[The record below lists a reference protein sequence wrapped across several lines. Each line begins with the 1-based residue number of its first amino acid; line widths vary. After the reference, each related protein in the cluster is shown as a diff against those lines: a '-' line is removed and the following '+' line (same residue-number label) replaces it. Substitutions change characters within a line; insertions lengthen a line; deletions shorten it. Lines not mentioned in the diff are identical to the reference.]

1 MTEQRIF
8 NFNNTTNFFEEN
20 LIRDISNSNVLDFL
34 DKFPNWETKL
44 INIVG
49 EKKSGKSFIL
59 QLFRKKNQFAY
70 INSKE
75 DFEKKYDELFLVDK
89 LILDGFQINE
99 DKFFSLINHFILHKK
114 YLIISSR
121 EPLTMLEIKLLDLK
135 SRLKEFLLI
144 EIQNPSDNL
153 IYSLIL
159 KYFSDNQIVIKKDLV
174 EYIVKKVD
182 RSYSRIE
189 KFLLKLNDQSIIK
202 KKKIDYK
209 LINEV
214 LNEMV

>member
-8 NFNNTTNFFEEN
+8 NFNNTKNFFEEN
-20 LIRDISNSNVLDFL
+20 LIRDKSNSNVLNFL

-59 QLFRKKNQFAY
+59 QLFRKKNQFNY
-70 INSKE
+70 ISNKE

>member
-8 NFNNTTNFFEEN
+8 NFNNTKNFFEEN
-20 LIRDISNSNVLDFL
+20 LIRDTSNRNVLNFL

-59 QLFRKKNQFAY
+59 QLFRKKNQFNY
-70 INSKE
+70 ISNKE

-144 EIQNPSDNL
+144 EIQNPSDDL

-174 EYIVKKVD
+174 EYIVKKID
-182 RSYSRIE
+182 RSYSSIE
-189 KFLLKLNDQSIIK
+189 KFLIKLNDQSIIK

-214 LNEMV
+214 LNETV

>member
-8 NFNNTTNFFEEN
+8 NFNNTKNFFEEN
-20 LIRDISNSNVLDFL
+20 LIRDTSNSNILNFL

-59 QLFRKKNQFAY
+59 QLFRKKNQFNY
-70 INSKE
+70 ISNKE

-144 EIQNPSDNL
+144 EIQNPSDDL

-174 EYIVKKVD
+174 EYIVKKID
-182 RSYSRIE
+182 RSYSSIE
-189 KFLLKLNDQSIIK
+189 KFLIKLNDQSIIK

-214 LNEMV
+214 LNETV

>member
-59 QLFRKKNQFAY
+59 KLFRKKNQFAY

-121 EPLTMLEIKLLDLK
+121 EPLTVLEIKLLDLK

>member
-8 NFNNTTNFFEEN
+8 NFNNTKNFFEEN
-20 LIRDISNSNVLDFL
+20 LIRDTSNSNVLNFL

-59 QLFRKKNQFAY
+59 QLFRKKNQFNY
-70 INSKE
+70 ISNKE

-121 EPLTMLEIKLLDLK
+121 EPLTTLEIKLLDLK

-174 EYIVKKVD
+174 EYIVKKID
-182 RSYSRIE
+182 RSYSSIE
-189 KFLLKLNDQSIIK
+189 KFLIKLNDQSIIK

>member
-8 NFNNTTNFFEEN
+8 NFNNTKNFFEEN
-20 LIRDISNSNVLDFL
+20 LIRDTSNSNVLNFL

-59 QLFRKKNQFAY
+59 QLFRKKNQFNY
-70 INSKE
+70 INNKE

-121 EPLTMLEIKLLDLK
+121 EPLTMLKIKLLDLK

-144 EIQNPSDNL
+144 EIQNPSDDL

-159 KYFSDNQIVIKKDLV
+159 KYFSDNQIIIKKDLV
-174 EYIVKKVD
+174 EYIVKKID
-182 RSYSRIE
+182 RSYSSIE
-189 KFLLKLNDQSIIK
+189 KFLIKLNDQSIIK

-214 LNEMV
+214 LNETV

>member
-8 NFNNTTNFFEEN
+8 NFNNTTSFFEEN
-20 LIRDISNSNVLDFL
+20 FIRDISNSNVLDFL

-59 QLFRKKNQFAY
+59 KLFRKKNQFAY

-121 EPLTMLEIKLLDLK
+121 EPLTVLEIKLLDLK

>member
-1 MTEQRIF
+1 VTEQRIF
-8 NFNNTTNFFEEN
+8 NFNNTKNFFEEN
-20 LIRDISNSNVLDFL
+20 LIRDKSNSNVLNFL

-59 QLFRKKNQFAY
+59 QLFRKKNQFNY
-70 INSKE
+70 ISNKE

-144 EIQNPSDNL
+144 EIQNPSDDL

-174 EYIVKKVD
+174 EYIVKKID
-182 RSYSRIE
+182 RSYSSIE
-189 KFLLKLNDQSIIK
+189 KFLIKLNDQSIIK

-214 LNEMV
+214 LNEMI

>member
-8 NFNNTTNFFEEN
+8 NFNNTKNFFEEN
-20 LIRDISNSNVLDFL
+20 LIRDTTNSNVLNFL

-59 QLFRKKNQFAY
+59 QLFRKKNQFNY
-70 INSKE
+70 ISNKE

-144 EIQNPSDNL
+144 EIQNPSDDL

-174 EYIVKKVD
+174 EYIVKKID
-182 RSYSRIE
+182 RSYSSIE
-189 KFLLKLNDQSIIK
+189 KFLIKLNNQSIIK

-214 LNEMV
+214 LNKTV

>member
-8 NFNNTTNFFEEN
+8 DFKNTANFFEEN
-20 LIRDISNSNVLDFL
+20 LIRDTSNSNVLNFL
-34 DKFPNWETKL
+34 DKFPNWENKL

-59 QLFRKKNQFAY
+59 QLFRKKNQFNY
-70 INSKE
+70 ISNKE
-75 DFEKKYDELFLVDK
+75 DFEKKYDGLFLIDK
-89 LILDGFQINE
+89 LILDGFLINE
-99 DKFFSLINHFILHKK
+99 DKFFSLINHFILHEK

-144 EIQNPSDNL
+144 EIQNPSDDL

-182 RSYSRIE
+182 RSYSSIE
-189 KFLLKLNDQSIIK
+189 KFLLKLNDKSIIK

-214 LNEMV
+214 LNEMI

>member
-8 NFNNTTNFFEEN
+8 NFNNATNFFEEN
-20 LIRDISNSNVLDFL
+20 LIRDISNSNVLNFL

-75 DFEKKYDELFLVDK
+75 DFEKKYDDLFLIDK

-114 YLIISSR
+114 YLIIATR

-189 KFLLKLNDQSIIK
+189 KFLFKLNDQSIIK

>member
-8 NFNNTTNFFEEN
+8 NFNNTKNFFEEN
-20 LIRDISNSNVLDFL
+20 LIRDKSNSNVLNFL

-59 QLFRKKNQFAY
+59 QLFRKKNQFNY
-70 INSKE
+70 ISNKE

-144 EIQNPSDNL
+144 EIQNPSDDL

-159 KYFSDNQIVIKKDLV
+159 KYFSDNQIVIKKDLI

-189 KFLLKLNDQSIIK
+189 KFLFKLNDQSIIK

-214 LNEMV
+214 LNEMI

>member
-8 NFNNTTNFFEEN
+8 NFNNTKNFFEEN
-20 LIRDISNSNVLDFL
+20 LIRDTSNSNVLNFL

-59 QLFRKKNQFAY
+59 QLFRKKNQFNY
-70 INSKE
+70 INKKE
-75 DFEKKYDELFLVDK
+75 DFEKKYDELFLIDK

-144 EIQNPSDNL
+144 EIQNPSDDL

-174 EYIVKKVD
+174 EYIVKKID
-182 RSYSRIE
+182 RSYSSIE
-189 KFLLKLNDQSIIK
+189 KFLIKLNDQSIIK

-214 LNEMV
+214 LNETV

>member
-8 NFNNTTNFFEEN
+8 DFNNTKNFFEEN
-20 LIRDISNSNVLDFL
+20 LIRDTSNSNVLNFL

-59 QLFRKKNQFAY
+59 QLFRKKNQFNY
-70 INSKE
+70 ISNKE
-75 DFEKKYDELFLVDK
+75 DFEKKYDELFLVDR

-135 SRLKEFLLI
+135 SRLREFLLI
-144 EIQNPSDNL
+144 EIQNPSDDL

-174 EYIVKKVD
+174 EYIVKKID
-182 RSYSRIE
+182 RSYSSIE
-189 KFLLKLNDQSIIK
+189 KFLIKLNDQSIIK

>member
-8 NFNNTTNFFEEN
+8 NFNNTKNFFEEN
-20 LIRDISNSNVLDFL
+20 LIRDTSNSNVLNFL

-59 QLFRKKNQFAY
+59 QLFRKKNQFNY
-70 INSKE
+70 ISNKE
-75 DFEKKYDELFLVDK
+75 DFEKKYDELFLLDK
-89 LILDGFQINE
+89 LILDGFQISE

-144 EIQNPSDNL
+144 EIQNPSDDL

-182 RSYSRIE
+182 RSYSSIE
-189 KFLLKLNDQSIIK
+189 KFLFKLNNQSIIK

>member
-8 NFNNTTNFFEEN
+8 NFNNTKNFFEEN
-20 LIRDISNSNVLDFL
+20 LIRDTSNSNVLNFL
-34 DKFPNWETKL
+34 GKFPNWETKL

-59 QLFRKKNQFAY
+59 QLFRKKNQFNY
-70 INSKE
+70 ISNKE

-114 YLIISSR
+114 YLIISSIK
-121 EPLTMLEIKLLDLK
+121 PLTMLEIKLLDLK

-174 EYIVKKVD
+174 EYIVKKID
-182 RSYSRIE
+182 RSYSSIE
-189 KFLLKLNDQSIIK
+189 KFLIKLNDQSIIK

-214 LNEMV
+214 LNETV

>member
-20 LIRDISNSNVLDFL
+20 LIRDTSNSNVLDFL

-59 QLFRKKNQFAY
+59 QVFRKKNQFVY

-75 DFEKKYDELFLVDK
+75 DFEKKYDNLFLVDK
-89 LILDGFQINE
+89 LILDGFQITE
-99 DKFFSLINHFILHKK
+99 DNFFSLINHFILHKK

-144 EIQNPSDNL
+144 EIQNPSDDL

-159 KYFSDNQIVIKKDLV
+159 KYFSDNQIVIKKNLV
-174 EYIVKKVD
+174 EYIVKKID

-189 KFLLKLNDQSIIK
+189 TFLLKLNNQSIIK

>member
-8 NFNNTTNFFEEN
+8 NFNNTKNFFEEN
-20 LIRDISNSNVLDFL
+20 LIRDTSNSNVLNFL

-59 QLFRKKNQFAY
+59 QLFRKKNQFNY
-70 INSKE
+70 ISNKE

-99 DKFFSLINHFILHKK
+99 DKFFSLINHFILHEK

-144 EIQNPSDNL
+144 EIQNPSDDL

-214 LNEMV
+214 LNEMI

>member
-8 NFNNTTNFFEEN
+8 NFNNTSVFFEEN
-20 LIRDISNSNVLDFL
+20 LIRDTSNSDVLNFL

-59 QLFRKKNQFAY
+59 QLFSNKNQFAY
-70 INSKE
+70 ISSQE

-89 LILDGFQINE
+89 VILDGFQIDE
-99 DKFFSLINHFILHKK
+99 EKFFSLINHFIIHKK

-121 EPLTMLEIKLLDLK
+121 EPLTVLEIKLLDLK

-144 EIQNPSDNL
+144 EIQNPSDRL

-159 KYFSDNQIVIKKDLV
+159 KYFSDNQIVIKKDLI
-174 EYIVKKVD
+174 EYIVKKID
-182 RSYSRIE
+182 RSYLKIE
-189 KFLLKLNDQSIIK
+189 NFLFKLNDQSIVK

-214 LNEMV
+214 LNEMI

>member
-8 NFNNTTNFFEEN
+8 NFNNTKNFFEEN
-20 LIRDISNSNVLDFL
+20 LIRDTSNSNVLNFL

-59 QLFRKKNQFAY
+59 QLFRKKNQFNY
-70 INSKE
+70 ISNKE

-144 EIQNPSDNL
+144 EIQNPSDDL

-174 EYIVKKVD
+174 EYIVKKID
-182 RSYSRIE
+182 RSYSSIE
-189 KFLLKLNDQSIIK
+189 KFLIKLNDRSIIK

-214 LNEMV
+214 LNETV

>member
-1 MTEQRIF
+1 MTEQQIF

-75 DFEKKYDELFLVDK
+75 DFEKKYDDLFLADK

-153 IYSLIL
+153 IYSLII

>member
-59 QLFRKKNQFAY
+59 QLFKKKNQFAY

-121 EPLTMLEIKLLDLK
+121 EPLTVLEIKLLDLK

>member
-8 NFNNTTNFFEEN
+8 NFNNTKNFFEEN
-20 LIRDISNSNVLDFL
+20 LIRDTSNSNVLNFL

-59 QLFRKKNQFAY
+59 QLFRKKNQFNY
-70 INSKE
+70 ISNKE
-75 DFEKKYDELFLVDK
+75 DFEKKYDELFFVDK

-144 EIQNPSDNL
+144 EIQNPSDDL

-159 KYFSDNQIVIKKDLV
+159 KYFSDNQIIIKKDLV
-174 EYIVKKVD
+174 EYIVKKID
-182 RSYSRIE
+182 RSYSSIE
-189 KFLLKLNDQSIIK
+189 KFLIKLNDQSIIK

-214 LNEMV
+214 LNETV

>member
-8 NFNNTTNFFEEN
+8 NFNNTKNFFEEN
-20 LIRDISNSNVLDFL
+20 LIRDTSNSNVLNFL

-59 QLFRKKNQFAY
+59 QLFRKKNQFNY
-70 INSKE
+70 ISNKE

-89 LILDGFQINE
+89 LILDGFQIIE

-144 EIQNPSDNL
+144 EIQNPSDDL

-159 KYFSDNQIVIKKDLV
+159 KYFSDNQIVIKKNLV
-174 EYIVKKVD
+174 EYIVKKID
-182 RSYSRIE
+182 RSYSSIE
-189 KFLLKLNDQSIIK
+189 KFLIKLNDQSIIK

-214 LNEMV
+214 LNETV

>member
-8 NFNNTTNFFEEN
+8 NFNNTKNFFEEN
-20 LIRDISNSNVLDFL
+20 LIRDTSNSNVLNFL

-59 QLFRKKNQFAY
+59 QLFRKKNQFNY
-70 INSKE
+70 ISNKE
-75 DFEKKYDELFLVDK
+75 DFEKKYDELFFVDK

-121 EPLTMLEIKLLDLK
+121 VPLTMLEIKLLDLK
-135 SRLKEFLLI
+135 SRLKEFLLV
-144 EIQNPSDNL
+144 EIQNPSDDL

-214 LNEMV
+214 LNETV

>member
-8 NFNNTTNFFEEN
+8 NFNNTKNFFEEN
-20 LIRDISNSNVLDFL
+20 LIRDKSNSNVLNFL

-59 QLFRKKNQFAY
+59 QLFTKKNQFAY

-144 EIQNPSDNL
+144 EIQNPSDDL

-174 EYIVKKVD
+174 EYIVKKID
-182 RSYSRIE
+182 RSYSSIE
-189 KFLLKLNDQSIIK
+189 KFLIKLNDQSIIK
-202 KKKIDYK
+202 KKK
-209 LINEV
+209 
-214 LNEMV
+214 

>member
-8 NFNNTTNFFEEN
+8 NFNNTKNFFEEN
-20 LIRDISNSNVLDFL
+20 LIRDKSNSNVLNFL

-59 QLFRKKNQFAY
+59 QLFRKKNQFNY
-70 INSKE
+70 ISNKE
-75 DFEKKYDELFLVDK
+75 DFEKKYDELFLVEK

-144 EIQNPSDNL
+144 EIQNPSDDL

-174 EYIVKKVD
+174 EYIVKKID
-182 RSYSRIE
+182 RSYSSIE
-189 KFLLKLNDQSIIK
+189 KFLIKLNDQSIIK

-214 LNEMV
+214 LNETV

>member
-8 NFNNTTNFFEEN
+8 NFNNTKNFFEEN
-20 LIRDISNSNVLDFL
+20 LIRDKSNSNVLNFL

-59 QLFRKKNQFAY
+59 QLFRKKNQFNY
-70 INSKE
+70 INNKE

-144 EIQNPSDNL
+144 EIQNPSDDL

-174 EYIVKKVD
+174 EYIVKKID
-182 RSYSRIE
+182 RSYSSIE
-189 KFLLKLNDQSIIK
+189 KFLIKLNDQSIIK

-214 LNEMV
+214 LNETV

>member
-8 NFNNTTNFFEEN
+8 NFNNTKNFFEEN
-20 LIRDISNSNVLDFL
+20 LIRDTSNSNVLNFL

-59 QLFRKKNQFAY
+59 QLFRKKNQFNY
-70 INSKE
+70 ISNKE
-75 DFEKKYDELFLVDK
+75 DFEKKYDELFFVDK

-121 EPLTMLEIKLLDLK
+121 VPLTMLEIKLLDLK

-144 EIQNPSDNL
+144 EIQNPSDDL

-174 EYIVKKVD
+174 EYIVKKID
-182 RSYSRIE
+182 RSYSSIE
-189 KFLLKLNDQSIIK
+189 KFLIKLNDQSIIK

-214 LNEMV
+214 LNETV

>member
-20 LIRDISNSNVLDFL
+20 LIRDISNSNVLNFL

-75 DFEKKYDELFLVDK
+75 DFEKKYDDLFLIDK

-114 YLIISSR
+114 YLIIATR

-189 KFLLKLNDQSIIK
+189 KFLFKLNDQSIIK

>member
-8 NFNNTTNFFEEN
+8 NFNNTKNFFEEN
-20 LIRDISNSNVLDFL
+20 LIRDKSNSYVLNFL

-59 QLFRKKNQFAY
+59 QLFRKKNQFNY
-70 INSKE
+70 ISNKE

-144 EIQNPSDNL
+144 EIQNPSDDL

-174 EYIVKKVD
+174 EYIVKKID
-182 RSYSRIE
+182 RSYSSIE
-189 KFLLKLNDQSIIK
+189 KFLIKLNDQSIIK

-214 LNEMV
+214 LNETV

>member
-8 NFNNTTNFFEEN
+8 NFNNTKNFFEEN
-20 LIRDISNSNVLDFL
+20 LIRDTSNSNVLNFL

-59 QLFRKKNQFAY
+59 QLFRKKNQFNY
-70 INSKE
+70 ISNKE
-75 DFEKKYDELFLVDK
+75 DFEKKYDELFLLDK
-89 LILDGFQINE
+89 LILDGFQISE

-144 EIQNPSDNL
+144 EIQNPSDDL

-174 EYIVKKVD
+174 EYIVKKID
-182 RSYSRIE
+182 RSYSSIE
-189 KFLLKLNDQSIIK
+189 KFLIKLNDQSIIK

>member
-8 NFNNTTNFFEEN
+8 NFNNTKNFFEEN
-20 LIRDISNSNVLDFL
+20 LIRDTSNSNVLNFL

-59 QLFRKKNQFAY
+59 QLFRKKNQFNY
-70 INSKE
+70 ISNKE

-144 EIQNPSDNL
+144 EIQNPSDDL

-174 EYIVKKVD
+174 EYIVKKID
-182 RSYSRIE
+182 RSYSSIE
-189 KFLLKLNDQSIIK
+189 KFLIKLNDQSIIK

-214 LNEMV
+214 FNETV

>member
-8 NFNNTTNFFEEN
+8 NFNNTKNFFEEN
-20 LIRDISNSNVLDFL
+20 LIRDKSNSNVLNFL
-34 DKFPNWETKL
+34 NKFPNWETKL

-59 QLFRKKNQFAY
+59 QLFRKKNQFNY
-70 INSKE
+70 ISNKE

-144 EIQNPSDNL
+144 EIQNPSDDL

-182 RSYSRIE
+182 RSYSSIE

>member
-8 NFNNTTNFFEEN
+8 NFNNTKNFFEEN
-20 LIRDISNSNVLDFL
+20 LIRDKSNSNVLNFL

-59 QLFRKKNQFAY
+59 QLFRKKNQFNY
-70 INSKE
+70 INNKE

-121 EPLTMLEIKLLDLK
+121 KPLTMLDIKLLDLK

-174 EYIVKKVD
+174 EYIVKKID
-182 RSYSRIE
+182 RSYSSIE
-189 KFLLKLNDQSIIK
+189 KFLIKLNDQSIIK

-214 LNEMV
+214 LNETV

>member
-8 NFNNTTNFFEEN
+8 NFNNTKNFFEEN
-20 LIRDISNSNVLDFL
+20 LIRDTSNSNVLNFL

-59 QLFRKKNQFAY
+59 QLFRKKNQFNY
-70 INSKE
+70 ISNKE

-144 EIQNPSDNL
+144 EIQNPSDDL

-159 KYFSDNQIVIKKDLV
+159 KYFSDNQIIIKKDLV

-182 RSYSRIE
+182 RSYSSIE
-189 KFLLKLNDQSIIK
+189 KFLLKLNNKSIIK

>member
-1 MTEQRIF
+1 MTEQGIF
-8 NFNNTTNFFEEN
+8 NFNNTKNFFEEN
-20 LIRDISNSNVLDFL
+20 LIRDKSNSNVLNFL

-59 QLFRKKNQFAY
+59 QLFRKKNQFNY
-70 INSKE
+70 ISNKE

-144 EIQNPSDNL
+144 EIQNPSDDL